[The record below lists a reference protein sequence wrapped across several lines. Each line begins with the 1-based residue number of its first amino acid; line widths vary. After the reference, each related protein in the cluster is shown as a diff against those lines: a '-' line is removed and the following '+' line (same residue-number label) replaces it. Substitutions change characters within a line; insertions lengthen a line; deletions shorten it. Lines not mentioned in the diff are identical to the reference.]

1 MLTSGAGILFA
12 VEILGPEETRTV
24 SQIADGEGQY
34 LSLQP
39 G

>member
-12 VEILGPEETRTV
+12 VEILKPEQTPV

-39 G
+39 C